1 MSEASIEGPSLIKLG
16 KLANGRQFDKLE
28 ELWAEALESTE
39 YSWRELLPIAGQV
52 GRQGAVDRAD
62 GLMDALV
69 GRVQQVSGSP
79 VALEAARGAA
89 AQLPAGAAVRTLVR
103 RLYVANAADFPEV
116 EALMDLLL
124 NGERSLD
131 QGVALMDL
139 YLQLRPGAYAIDRS
153 QLVPG
158 VVETLLADRG
168 VLTVRFDDR
177 RVDYG
182 PTTVNRLAPR
192 PGDFFPALV
201 LYAPDRL
208 RDLATGD
215 PVAFVNLAL
224 DSNREERVPY
234 RELKGWVTGLLG
246 EKGWKDWWQ
255 EAKSALKRDPLIGLS
270 PGSQPVLKRLR
281 QADLYEDR
289 LRREFDHRKDPPDK
303 LLKVSGYLDEIARE
317 QKQKGTGQP
326 ADLELLQYLG
336 NGAAKTAVAVLGTR
350 PALALAGLA
359 LHAEIAALGADVAR
373 PNPRAAAQVL
383 GKVGDPGQLVE
394 ALPEALVVRVLL
406 YLQQAMP
413 DTWGKVWAAVL
424 MRAGRRLCD
433 FLTRGLMEGG
443 EGAALAAALQQ
454 SVARPTASPD
464 LVCWMWRTRLTGG
477 AGGRFLE
484 QQETLPVN
492 VIADAMLTLLDAIG
506 KLYGMSMEEKHLKTL
521 EMARQTIATQASK
534 PLLDLLEQADRHE
547 AVRLKRVIESN
558 GGLAPAHRTLLLGF
572 LRAKHA
578 DIFVEN
584 TREWED
590 QSVTYTTA
598 GGLRRQ
604 QGKLQNIIDEDI
616 PAVAKQIGEAASFG
630 DLSENAEYTA
640 ALEKRD
646 QLASTA
652 TRLESELS
660 HARVI
665 TPDMARSDFVNVG
678 TRVTVRNDQSGA
690 EEVYTFLGPWD
701 TDTENRVLN
710 YQAPLAQAFM
720 GAKVGSAISY
730 GEGEDLRSW
739 VVLAI
744 GPAVD

>member
-28 ELWAEALESTE
+28 ELWAEALDSTE

-69 GRVQQVSGSP
+69 GRVQQVSGP
-79 VALEAARGAA
+79 PTALEAARGAA
-89 AQLPAGAAVRTLVR
+89 AQLPAGAAVRALVR

-124 NGERSLD
+124 EGGRPLD

-158 VVETLLADRG
+158 AVETLLADRG

-182 PTTVNRLAPR
+182 PTTINRLAPR

-208 RDLATGD
+208 RDLATGN

-255 EAKSALKRDPLIGLS
+255 EAKSALKRDPLIGVS
-270 PGSQPVLKRLR
+270 PGSQPVLRRLR

-289 LRREFDHRKDPPDK
+289 LRREFDHRKDPQDK

-317 QKQKGTGQP
+317 QRQKGTGQP

-336 NGAAKTAVAVLGTR
+336 NGSAKTAVAVLGTR

-383 GKVGDPGQLVE
+383 SKVGDPGQLVE

-406 YLQQAMP
+406 YLQQTMP
-413 DTWGKVWAAVL
+413 DTWGKVWSAVL

-433 FLTRGLMEGG
+433 FLTRGLLEGG

-454 SVARPTASPD
+454 SVAKPTASPD

-484 QQETLPVN
+484 QQEALPVT

-578 DIFVEN
+578 DIFVES

-590 QSVTYTTA
+590 HTVTYTTA

-604 QGKLQNIIDEDI
+604 QGKLQNIIDDDI

-660 HARVI
+660 QARVI

-690 EEVYTFLGPWD
+690 EEIYTFLGPWD

-720 GAKVGSAISY
+720 GGKVGSAISY
-730 GEGEDLRSW
+730 GEGEALRSW

-744 GPAVD
+744 ASAIE